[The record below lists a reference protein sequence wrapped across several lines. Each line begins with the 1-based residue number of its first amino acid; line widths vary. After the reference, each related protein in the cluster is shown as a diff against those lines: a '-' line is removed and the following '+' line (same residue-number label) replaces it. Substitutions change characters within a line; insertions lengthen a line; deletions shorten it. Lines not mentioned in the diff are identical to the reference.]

1 MTDRSE
7 ATKRRAEARDRR
19 RQALDTRQVE
29 KDGADKK
36 VGADNEV
43 GLDVKAAARAAAS
56 AAAAGVAA
64 SAGRALGARMKAGD
78 GGGGRRERNEPE
90 PNHDDGRRDGGSGDE
105 RREPA
110 RGASTGDVKAI
121 VRQARE
127 QLEELQGR
135 PVESISG
142 VERTRDGWTID
153 LEVLELSRIPET
165 TDVLATY
172 EVELDGDGN
181 LRRYTRRRRYHRA
194 DAGEQEWS

>member
-19 RQALDTRQVE
+19 RQALDTRQAE
-29 KDGADKK
+29 ND
-36 VGADNEV
+36 GADNED

-64 SAGRALGARMKAGD
+64 SAGRALGARMKAD
-78 GGGGRRERNEPE
+78 GGRGDQREPSERERDLN
-90 PNHDDGRRDGGSGDE
+90 DGRRSDEDRDE
-105 RREPA
+105 RRNPVP
-110 RGASTGDVKAI
+110 GASAGDVKGI

-142 VERTRDGWTID
+142 IERTRDGWTID
-153 LEVLELSRIPET
+153 LEVVELSRIPET

-172 EVELDGDGN
+172 EVELDADGN

>member
-7 ATKRRAEARDRR
+7 ATRRRAEARDRR
-19 RQALDTRQVE
+19 RQALDTREVE
-29 KDGADKK
+29 ND
-36 VGADNEV
+36 GADNED

-64 SAGRALGARMKAGD
+64 SAGRALGARMKA
-78 GGGGRRERNEPE
+78 
-90 PNHDDGRRDGGSGDE
+90 DDGRGGQREPS
-105 RREPA
+105 EPA
-110 RGASTGDVKAI
+110 RDLNDGRRSDEDRDGRRKPVRGASGGEVKAM

-142 VERTRDGWTID
+142 VERSRDGWTID

-194 DAGEQEWS
+194 EAGEQEWS